1 MIKRISS
8 LVANTANKCIQVSYQ
23 KMITN
28 KPSPEEF
35 KNLSVQYLVQSV
47 DLLLKT
53 EMALAVHGDWET
65 NDELDEEWESRQGI
79 LGNSLIMLFLSIEN
93 YFKHEI
99 CKIDSLLLIAG
110 EPSKWGLSKENKD
123 FEDLYIHQ
131 FDDLLVIFQEI
142 TSKEIEPTVK
152 VKLDD
157 LRKKRNKYTHGLHR
171 DILRPAY
178 IVELIAIFLTNLWGV
193 GWVKDF
199 KSVMLTEPLYGLSN
213 EEEEQMQLLYYFKF
227 FEKYLSDKKF
237 RKLIGMPDSGRRYY
251 CPYCTNCSIESGM
264 IVDANY
270 ALLEPNLP
278 DSEELKC
285 WLCESFAEIERRDCI
300 SAGCLGNVVYPEDSY
315 HEHTSNCCLTC
326 RSVQSS

>member
-1 MIKRISS
+1 
-8 LVANTANKCIQVSYQ
+8 
-23 KMITN
+23 
-28 KPSPEEF
+28 
-35 KNLSVQYLVQSV
+35 
-47 DLLLKT
+47 
-53 EMALAVHGDWET
+53 MALAVHGDWET
-65 NDELDEEWESRQGI
+65 NDELDEYWETRQGI

-110 EPSKWGLSKENKD
+110 EPSKWGLSTENKD

-152 VKLDD
+152 GQLDN

-171 DILRPAY
+171 DILGPAY
-178 IVELIAIFLTNLWGV
+178 IVDLIAIFLTKLWGTE
-193 GWVKDF
+193 WVKDF

-227 FEKYLSDKKF
+227 FEKYLSQKKF
-237 RKLIGMPDSGRRYY
+237 RKLIGMPDSGRRYH

-264 IVDANY
+264 IVEANY
-270 ALLEPNLP
+270 ALLEPNQP
-278 DSEELKC
+278 DSEELEC

-300 SAGCLGNVVYPEDSY
+300 SAGCLGNVIFPKDSHY
-315 HEHTSNCCLTC
+315 EHTSNCCLTC
-326 RSVQSS
+326 SLVQSD